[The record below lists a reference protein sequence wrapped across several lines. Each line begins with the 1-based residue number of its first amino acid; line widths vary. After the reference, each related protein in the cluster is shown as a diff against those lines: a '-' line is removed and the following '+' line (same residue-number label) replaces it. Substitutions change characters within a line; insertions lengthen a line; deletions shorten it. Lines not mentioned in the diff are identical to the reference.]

1 MLRRLT
7 GSRRWRAVLVL
18 AVAYALSTMAR
29 PAALAFMGAARI
41 VDALPSDHRPA
52 ATGMHHHHG
61 KTHHA
66 GVHQHPDGAVH
77 HHRDQAGSVAAGDQ
91 PSSPC
96 CGLLALAGVPPHDG
110 PVLCNALRT
119 SRAASA
125 AEDLLVGCG
134 PDEFDHPPTV
144 LLS

>member
-18 AVAYALSTMAR
+18 AVAYALSTMAP

-41 VDALPSDHRPA
+41 VDAVPSDHRPV
-52 ATGMHHHHG
+52 ATGTHHHHG
-61 KTHHA
+61 KAQYPGLHKY
-66 GVHQHPDGAVH
+66 PDGAVH
-77 HHRDQAGSVAAGDQ
+77 DHGGRAGSVGAGDQ

-96 CGLLALAGVPPHDG
+96 CGLLALAGMPPHDG
-110 PVLCNALRT
+110 PVLGNSLRT

-125 AEDLLVGCG
+125 TEDLLVGCG
-134 PDEFDHPPTV
+134 PGEFDHPPTV